1 MDGIL
6 NGGIPVILWFQSLGD
21 WLLAPMEFFSFLGTE
36 DFYLLIMPIIYWG
49 FDSALGL
56 RLGVMLALT
65 SGINTIFKFAFHLPR
80 PYWINTEVKALSAE
94 TSFGV
99 PSGHAQNALTLWG
112 VLGSYV
118 RKTWV
123 WIIVVIVILGIS
135 LSRLYLAVHFPLD
148 TLMGWLIGIIL
159 LVSFNRSWEPV
170 SVWAKKQSLGQQI
183 GVAFL
188 ASMVMLFLGVGVKM
202 IFGDWTLPVAW
213 EQNAARAG
221 GHAPD
226 PFSISGLI
234 TSSAT
239 LFGLLAGVA
248 WIAPYGGYKV
258 APYVKLRIL
267 QYLVGLVGMALFY
280 LGLKAV
286 FPSGDDFVAYLFRYL
301 RYTLVSFWVAG
312 LAPFIFIK
320 MKLTG

>member
-6 NGGIPVILWFQSLGD
+6 NGGIPIILWFQSLGD
-21 WLLAPMEFFSFLGTE
+21 WLIAPMEFFSFLGTE
-36 DFYLLIMPIIYWG
+36 EFYLLILPIVYWG
-49 FDSALGL
+49 FDAGLGL
-56 RLGVMLALT
+56 RLGVMLTLT

-80 PYWINTEVKALSAE
+80 PYWVNTEVRALAAE

-112 VLGSYV
+112 VWGSYA
-118 RKTWV
+118 RKVWV
-123 WIIVVIVILGIS
+123 WIVVVFVVLGIS

-159 LVSFNRSWEPV
+159 LVSFNRLWEPV
-170 SVWAKKQSLGQQI
+170 SAWAKKQSLGKQI

-188 ASMVMLFLGVGVKM
+188 VSVGMLLVGAGVKM
-202 IFGDWTLPVAW
+202 MLGGWSMPVAW

-221 GHAPD
+221 GELPD
-226 PFSISGLI
+226 PLSLSGMV

-239 LFGLLAGVA
+239 LFGLLAGLA
-248 WIAPYGGYKV
+248 WITVRGGYKV
-258 APYVKLRIL
+258 ASQVKLRIL
-267 QYLVGLVGMALFY
+267 QYLVGIVGVAIFY
-280 LGLKAV
+280 AGLKLV
-286 FPSGDDFVAYLFRYL
+286 FPSGDDLVAYIFRYI
-301 RYTLVSFWVAG
+301 RYTLVGFWMTG
-312 LAPFIFIK
+312 LAPFVFIK